1 MNREFDQ
8 NSDSHEPRISSQADG
23 FMRIGMKDPKLTGL
37 FTGGENIGIR
47 HESFRKEIQ
56 RLLRI
61 MDSK

>member
-8 NSDSHEPRISSQADG
+8 NSDSQEIRISSQADG
-23 FMRIGMKDPKLTGL
+23 FMRVGMKDTKLTSL
-37 FTGGENIGIR
+37 FTGDENKGIR
-47 HESFRKEIQ
+47 HESFRKEIR